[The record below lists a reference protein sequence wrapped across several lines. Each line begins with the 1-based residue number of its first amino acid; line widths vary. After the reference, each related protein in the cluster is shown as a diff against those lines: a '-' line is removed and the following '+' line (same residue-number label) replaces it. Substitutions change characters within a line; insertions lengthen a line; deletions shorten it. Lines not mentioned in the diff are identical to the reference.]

1 MTITKYDASGNTFI
15 IFHTNERKDYTKLA
29 IQLCKDEN
37 TDGLI
42 VLVPHM
48 IFDFE
53 WLFYNSDGST
63 ASMCGNGTRAVAH
76 YAYQNKLCGSF
87 TKFLTGAGEI
97 DCQIDGDI
105 VETTMTK
112 PKVIKEPFEELGFTW
127 WIVDTGV
134 PHLVTIVDDLDK
146 FDVELCSTM
155 RYKYDTNVNF
165 AKVEDINEDKVLKVR
180 TYERGVEGE
189 TLACGTGM
197 VASFLRAK
205 KLNLISDIVDVYP
218 KSGEKLT
225 IRNDEINIYFKG
237 KVNKEY
243 TKEI

>member
-15 IFHTNERKDYTKLA
+15 IFHTNKREDYSDLA
-29 IQLCKDEN
+29 IKLCKEEN

-42 VLVPHM
+42 VVVPHM

-76 YAYQNKLCGSF
+76 YAYKNKLCGTF

-105 VETTMTK
+105 VETTMTT
-112 PKVIKEPFEELGFTW
+112 PKVIKEPFEEIGFTW
-127 WIVDTGV
+127 WLIDTGV
-134 PHLVTIVDDLDK
+134 PHLVTIVDNLDK

-155 RYKYDTNVNF
+155 RYKYDANVNF
-165 AKVEDINEDKVLKVR
+165 ALVEDDKLKVR
-180 TYERGVEGE
+180 TYERGVENE

-205 KLNLISDIVDVYP
+205 KLNLLTDIIDVYP

-225 IRNDEINIYFKG
+225 IRVDEINIYFKG
-237 KVNKEY
+237 KVSKEY
-243 TKEI
+243 EKEI

>member
-165 AKVEDINEDKVLKVR
+165 AKVEDDVLKVR